1 MTFANRSTRLGA
13 RCSRSS
19 VIRARTASPSCRST
33 SRSRESFMETS
44 ASPAPATPGAAEASP
59 QTLRLAVTPLP
70 QSLPRGSAMKPRQI
84 NPLLTEAIQPASL
97 LPEPPRQSP
106 DPQPSKTLETV
117 LALAGYAISARA
129 LLLLALIGAFVLA
142 LLAITGETLMR
153 LYVLIAYCLLVV
165 APVVALEI
173 RKR

>member
-1 MTFANRSTRLGA
+1 
-13 RCSRSS
+13 
-19 VIRARTASPSCRST
+19 
-33 SRSRESFMETS
+33 
-44 ASPAPATPGAAEASP
+44 
-59 QTLRLAVTPLP
+59 
-70 QSLPRGSAMKPRQI
+70 MKPRQI